1 MNGWDVF
8 WFLFLFLP
16 LAIMW
21 GLVLVDLMGRRDL
34 VGWQKAIWV
43 AVIVFFPWIGI
54 LAYLIVRPRNAPAA
68 YVSGGTSAP
77 AETYLRSAYPTP
89 GAGSPPASSDAP
101 VPTS

>member
-21 GLVLVDLMGRRDL
+21 GLVLVDLMGRHDL
-34 VGWQKAIWV
+34 VGWQKALWV

-54 LAYLIVRPRNAPAA
+54 LAYLIVRPRSASAGYVRGGTGAPAA
-68 YVSGGTSAP
+68 TYMPSG
-77 AETYLRSAYPTP
+77 YPTP
-89 GAGSPPASSDAP
+89 GAPPATADTP
-101 VPTS
+101 VPTP